1 MPATPPSHWI
11 GFHLFILILFAA
23 ELSFARHRSSQSS
36 NDKTH
41 RNAIVATTVWITAAL
56 AVALF
61 IFRSMGHTAAIQYI
75 AGYTIEESLS
85 IDNLFVFLLLFRFF
99 HIEPARQPKVLLWGV
114 FGAIP
119 MRAAFIAAGLSLL
132 TRFHWISYIFALIL
146 LAAAIRL
153 FMPNTETP
161 SEQPPVWLRWLAK
174 VHPVSLRQD
183 RFLVPAAESPTRRP
197 LITVLFLC
205 LIAIELTDLI
215 FALDSIPAV
224 LSITSH
230 PFLAYTS
237 NIMAIMGLRSLYYL
251 LAHLLDRLRFLHYG
265 LASILLFAAI
275 KMLAAPWFQLG
286 PILSLFTILSI
297 LAVTIALSLH
307 NAKPQ
312 LESR

>member
-1 MPATPPSHWI
+1 MLATPLSHWI

-23 ELSFARHRSSQSS
+23 ELAFARRQSSQSAD
-36 NDKTH
+36 DKTH
-41 RNAIVATTVWITAAL
+41 RNAIVATAVWIAAAL

-61 IFRSMGHTAAIQYI
+61 IYRSLGHTAAIQYI

-99 HIEPARQPKVLLWGV
+99 HIEPARQPKVLFWGV

-132 TRFHWISYIFALIL
+132 AHFHWISYIFALIL

-153 FMPNTETP
+153 FMPHTETA
-161 SEQPPVWLRWLAK
+161 SEPPPVWLRWLAK

-183 RFLVPAAESPTRRP
+183 CFFVPPAETPTRRP

-205 LIAIELTDLI
+205 LAAIELTDLI

-224 LSITSH
+224 LSITSN

-251 LAHLLDRLRFLHYG
+251 LAHLLDKLRYLHYG
-265 LASILLFAAI
+265 LATILLFAAI
-275 KMLAAPWFQLG
+275 KMLAAPWFELG
-286 PILSLFTILSI
+286 PVLSLFTILVI
-297 LAVTIALSLH
+297 LAVTIALSLLK
-307 NAKPQ
+307 AKTIT
-312 LESR
+312 